1 MRFTL
6 TIDCDNAA
14 FGDGQDPTAEVRRI
28 LSKLAVGENGVR
40 DWPRRE
46 SGKVMDHNGN
56 SVGSWEIV
64 P

>member
-14 FGDGQDPTAEVRRI
+14 FDENPNELDELVHVVAQRI
-28 LSKLAVGENGVR
+28 EAG
-40 DWPRRE
+40 RE